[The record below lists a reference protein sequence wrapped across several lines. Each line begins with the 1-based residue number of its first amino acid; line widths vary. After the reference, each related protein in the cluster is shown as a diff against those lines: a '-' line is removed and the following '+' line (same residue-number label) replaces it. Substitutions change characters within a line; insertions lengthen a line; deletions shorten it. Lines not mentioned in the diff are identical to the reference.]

1 MIGGENVSYFED
13 IFRDIEDFH
22 KKLTERMFKE
32 MGEIEKR
39 IRSGEL
45 EGEWDVKPIE
55 RPGVKGYVARGRF
68 FSRETPQ
75 ISKRALEEVRE
86 PLTDV
91 FEDKESIKLYVELPG
106 VEKED
111 IQLNIT
117 EGKAEI
123 KAKNF
128 YKIVDLPTRDVDS
141 EKASAEYKNGVLKVT
156 IPRVK
161 ETAEDEKKQ
170 KIKIE

>member
-1 MIGGENVSYFED
+1 VSDFEEF
-13 IFRDIEDFH
+13 FRDMELFNR
-22 KKLTERMFKE
+22 KLTERMFKE
-32 MGEIEKR
+32 MEDIEKR

-68 FSRETPQ
+68 WSSETPE
-75 ISKRALEEVRE
+75 ISKHALEEVRE

-128 YKIVDLPTRDVDS
+128 YKLVDLPTRDADS
-141 EKASAEYKNGVLKVT
+141 EKASADYKNGVLKVT
-156 IPRVK
+156 IPKVK
-161 ETAEDEKKQ
+161 KTVEGKEKQ